1 MLKPIAMLRTLR
13 RVRGHF
19 AEPALTWLRD
29 RVSRIPNERRHSA
42 QSGRRP
48 ALITAAS
55 AESGI
60 TLIEVVVSSLIVALI
75 AVGTLTGFAGSNRA
89 SADERARNQ
98 ATLLAAQDEE
108 RLRALNV
115 TQLDQLGTKTRA
127 LPQKAFGTTFTI
139 TSSAE
144 YVAGA
149 QNKLTCEVTGG
160 AANYIQ
166 TTSKVTWPALP
177 SGVTQSSIVDVPTSL
192 QLLVRTYG
200 QNHEALEGA
209 TVSVT
214 NRAETVTD
222 AEEVTPVSG
231 CVVFGGLPER
241 EVDVQAVAGNDVNEA
256 EEPSSSAPP
265 KEVTL
270 SPTALTG
277 PVEFTL
283 APPGTIEPT
292 FESNGSTTGVT
303 GDTIFATHTGVSKA
317 LVGGTAGTYGATAK
331 LAGLFPF
338 QTSGGPNPYKVY
350 AGDCAANS
358 PKTVASVEERSAQ
371 VEPNGVVKP
380 KVEVPAFNLTVYKGA
395 TTGEGVLA
403 TATSAKVIN
412 TACSSTAHAVKITSA
427 GLLEQ
432 KYQPYAKE
440 LQVCVVG
447 LISGTYYKSTQT
459 GFSNSVKAGTNQS
472 FFLKKTTP
480 QSSASVLTC

>member
-13 RVRGHF
+13 RVRGRF
-19 AEPALTWLRD
+19 TEPARMWLSE
-29 RVSRIPNERRHSA
+29 RVSQIPRETRIGAQDSRH
-42 QSGRRP
+42 P
-48 ALITAAS
+48 MLIAAAR

-60 TLIEVVVSSLIVALI
+60 TLIEVVVSSLVVAMI
-75 AVGTLTGFAGSNRA
+75 AVGTLTAFASSNRA

-108 RLRALNV
+108 NLRALNV
-115 TQLDQLGTKTRA
+115 SELDQLGTQTHPAKTVN
-127 LPQKAFGTTFTI
+127 GTTFTI

-149 QNKLTCEVTGG
+149 QNKLTCETTGG

-166 TTSKVTWPALP
+166 TTSKVTWPGART
-177 SGVTQSSIVDVPTSL
+177 GVTQSSIVDVPTSL
-192 QLLVRTYG
+192 QLLVRTYN
-200 QNHEALEGA
+200 QAHVALEGV
-209 TVSVT
+209 TVAVT

-222 AEEVTPVSG
+222 AEEVTPATG
-231 CVVFGGLPER
+231 CVVFGALPEK
-241 EVDVQAVAGNDVNEA
+241 EVDVQAVAGADVNEA
-256 EEPSSSAPP
+256 EELSSAAPA

-270 SPTALTG
+270 SPTTLTG

-283 APPGTIEPT
+283 AAPGAIEPT
-292 FESNGSTTGVT
+292 FESNGSTVGVT
-303 GDTIFATHTGVSKA
+303 GDTFFATHSGVSKA
-317 LVGGTAGTYGATAK
+317 LIGGTSGTYASTSR

-338 QTSGGPNPYKVY
+338 QTSSGGANPYKVY

-358 PKTVASVEERSAQ
+358 PKTVAGIEEPPAQ
-371 VEPNGVVKP
+371 VEPNGIVKP

-395 TTGEGVLA
+395 TTGEGVLT
-403 TATSAKVIN
+403 TATSAKIIN
-412 TACSSTAHAVKITSA
+412 TACSSAAHAVKITSA